1 MISIPQ
7 GKVVYLSPTYEGSVH
22 DKKICNEE
30 ELEFPEGIKILQDL
44 GFQGH
49 QPKNV
54 TVEMP
59 KKNTKLHRLTEMD
72 KKENKE
78 KSSKRV
84 KVEHTIS
91 GIKRCR
97 ILKDEYRNRRNGFE
111 DTVMLLCCGLH
122 NFRIKHRQ
130 SSA

>member
-1 MISIPQ
+1 MICVPK
-7 GKVVYLSPTYEGSVH
+7 GKVIYLSATYEGSVH
-22 DKKICNEE
+22 DKKICDEE
-30 ELEFPEGIKILQDL
+30 ELEFPEEIKLLQDL

-59 KKNTKLHRLTEMD
+59 KKNTKLHRLSETD

-111 DTVMLLCCGLH
+111 DTIMLLCCGLH
-122 NFRIKHRQ
+122 NLRIKHRQ
-130 SSA
+130 SCA